1 MSEAMSIGGGDG
13 QSAPV
18 QGLTPSESYAL
29 HAHEQVIERGLATFH
44 EVGAALLAIR
54 DGRLYR
60 ATHKTFEDYCQARW
74 SMTHRRA
81 DQLIEAAGVAFNL
94 GKYFPKLPANDT
106 QARELAKLRDIDQIL
121 AWKTVIETAP
131 GGKIT
136 AGHVGAVAETLREL
150 RDTGA
155 LDIGEELTIPAS
167 EVIQARLTE
176 ETYERM
182 QRQREHIDA
191 SQTKRAHVANNSGE
205 YEWYTPAPLIEAA
218 RAAMGG
224 IDCDPATSEIANR
237 KVKARTIYTLAN
249 SGLDFANTWKGNVWL
264 NPPYAQPLIEEFCA
278 RLLDQMRRGY
288 TAQACVLVNNAT
300 ETAWFQSL
308 LSKRAAIC
316 LLRSRVKFENPDG
329 EPVGS
334 PLQGQAVLYLG
345 EGMTNFFAAFAPFGA
360 LLSVR

>member
-1 MSEAMSIGGGDG
+1 MSEAILIGGGLAV
-13 QSAPV
+13 SAPA

-44 EVGAALLAIR
+44 EVGTALLAIR

-60 ATHKTFEDYCQARW
+60 STHKTFEDYCQARW

-81 DQLIEAAGVAFNL
+81 DQLIEASEVMRNL
-94 GKYFPKLPANDT
+94 GNIVSQKPANAR
-106 QARELAKLRDIDQIL
+106 QAAELAKLEDADQVL
-121 AWKTVIETAP
+121 AWKTIIETAP
-131 GGKIT
+131 GGKVT
-136 AGHVGAVAETLREL
+136 AGYVKAVAETLQEI
-150 RDTGA
+150 RDTGHMT
-155 LDIGEELTIPAS
+155 IGEEAAIPAS
-167 EVIQARLTE
+167 EVFQARLTHE
-176 ETYERM
+176 AHELLL
-182 QRQREHIDA
+182 RQREHINA

-205 YEWYTPAPLIEAA
+205 FEWYTPAPLIEAA

-237 KVKARTIYTLAN
+237 KVKARTIYTLEN

-278 RLLDQMRRGY
+278 RLLDQIRRGY
-288 TAQACVLVNNAT
+288 TAQACLLVNNAT

-308 LSKRAAIC
+308 LSKRAAVC

-329 EPVGS
+329 EPIGS
-334 PLQGQAVLYLG
+334 PLQGQAVLYFG
-345 EGMTNFFAAFAPFGA
+345 DAMTNFFSAFAPFGA